1 MLSKNNR
8 RLQEQKVQPQ
18 KARFGL
24 RKLSVGVAS
33 VLLGF
38 TFLYGGTQTVHA
50 DTNDSVVTTSSEVV
64 SNTNDASS
72 SLTGEA
78 ANQAASPEVATE
90 NPTNSPATTNGS
102 STNVSNSTATQ
113 PANSTTAVANHTLS
127 TDFAKVDPTLLGANI
142 IPLDSDQVNQVV
154 ANIKKANPWLNDDD
168 IKVNLDG
175 SATVNVDGQEVS
187 LNPRQTV
194 AYHGGDFLPQK
205 LPQPKKGYQYVLTA
219 TQDSPAHGHEI
230 LHIVADYLPG
240 YRADPDI
247 DGNTTIQVN
256 VTLEASPQKTT
267 IEYVD
272 DDTNGKQVNVV
283 TLNGKTAQTVTPSYD
298 IPMNYDYVSGKIGS
312 YTFKP
317 ENNDPIVIHL
327 KHHTNQV
334 TDSKDVTE
342 TIQYHYANGDQAAP
356 DYNTTVT
363 LTRTGVKDAVT
374 GQTTWQDWST
384 NQFAAVKSPVIT
396 GYTPDITTVDAID
409 VDGDSVD
416 TTKTVTYTKDAVKTP
431 DQSNPTDTAKH
442 HGNGTATTLND
453 DNVTPVAHSTGA
465 TRQAN
470 HELPQT
476 GAGNDRSLLALGMV
490 AALSS
495 LGLAGLA
502 SRKHN

>member
-1 MLSKNNR
+1 M
-8 RLQEQKVQPQ
+8 
-18 KARFGL
+18 
-24 RKLSVGVAS
+24 
-33 VLLGF
+33 
-38 TFLYGGTQTVHA
+38 
-50 DTNDSVVTTSSEVV
+50 
-64 SNTNDASS
+64 
-72 SLTGEA
+72 
-78 ANQAASPEVATE
+78 
-90 NPTNSPATTNGS
+90 
-102 STNVSNSTATQ
+102 
-113 PANSTTAVANHTLS
+113 
-127 TDFAKVDPTLLGANI
+127 LGANI
-142 IPLDSDQVNQVV
+142 IPLDSDQVNQVLS
-154 ANIKKANPWLNDDD
+154 NIKKANPWLNDDD

-194 AYHGGDFLPQK
+194 AYHGSDFLPQK

-240 YRADPDI
+240 YRVDPDI
-247 DGNTTIQVN
+247 DDNTTIQVN
-256 VTLEASPQKTT
+256 VTLEASPQTTT
-267 IEYVD
+267 IEYID
-272 DDTNGKQVNVV
+272 DANGKQVNVV

-298 IPMNYDYVSGKIGS
+298 IPTNYDYVSGKVDS

-342 TIQYHYANGDQAAP
+342 TIQYRFANGDQAAP
-356 DYNTTVT
+356 DYNTIVT

-396 GYTPDITTVDAID
+396 GYTPDVASVDAVD

-416 TTKTVTYTKDAVKTP
+416 TTQIVTYTKDAVKTP
-431 DQSNPTDTAKH
+431 DQNIPTDSAKQH
-442 HGNGTATTLND
+442 ENGNNGIVTTLND
-453 DNVTPVAHSTGA
+453 DNVTPVAHPTGE
-465 TRQAN
+465 TRQVN

-476 GAGNDRSLLALGMV
+476 GVENDGSLLALGMA
-490 AALSS
+490 AALS
-495 LGLAGLA
+495 LTWF
-502 SRKHN
+502 SRPSQKRN